1 MILRRACSAVAL
13 ASVVLLAAC
22 EQLAEPNPAVPVV
35 FTFGI
40 VHIAIEPAFVVE
52 PAGGEVRVRGSF
64 RTPCQP
70 YNATASADLSGNTLV
85 LRVVGKATGGC
96 PQDVVTSVAYHA
108 NIQVTSSAY
117 SRLRVIHE
125 WRDANW
131 PAETVID
138 TAFAAE

>member
-22 EQLAEPNPAVPVV
+22 EQMAEPNPTVPVD
-35 FTFGI
+35 FQFGI
-40 VHIAIEPAFVVE
+40 HRIAIEPAFVVE

-64 RTPCQP
+64 TTPCQP

-85 LRVVGKATGGC
+85 LRVVGKATGAC
-96 PQDVVTSVAYHA
+96 PQDVVTSVAYQA
-108 NIQVTSSAY
+108 DIQVASSAY

-131 PAETVID
+131 PAATVID
-138 TAFAAE
+138 TAFASE

>member
-1 MILRRACSAVAL
+1 MILRKTCSAVVL

-22 EQLAEPNPAVPVV
+22 AQMAEPTSRVPVD
-35 FTFGI
+35 FIFGI
-40 VHIAIEPAFVVE
+40 FRIPIEPAFVVE
-52 PAGGEVRVRGSF
+52 SAGGKVRVRGSF

-85 LRVVGKATGGC
+85 LRVVGKATGAC
-96 PQDVVTSVAYHA
+96 PQDVVTSIAYQA
-108 NIQVTSSAY
+108 DVQIASSAY

-138 TAFAAE
+138 TTFASK

>member
-22 EQLAEPNPAVPVV
+22 EQLAEPAPGVPVD

-40 VHIAIEPAFVVE
+40 HRIATEPAFVVE
-52 PAGGEVRVRGSF
+52 PAGGKVRVRGSLT
-64 RTPCQP
+64 TPCQP
-70 YNATASADLSGNTLV
+70 YNATASADLSGSTLV
-85 LRVVGKATGGC
+85 LRVVGKATGEC
-96 PQDVVTSVAYHA
+96 PQDMVTSVSYQADV
-108 NIQVTSSAY
+108 QVASSAY

-131 PAETVID
+131 PAETVTD
-138 TAFAAE
+138 TTFAPE